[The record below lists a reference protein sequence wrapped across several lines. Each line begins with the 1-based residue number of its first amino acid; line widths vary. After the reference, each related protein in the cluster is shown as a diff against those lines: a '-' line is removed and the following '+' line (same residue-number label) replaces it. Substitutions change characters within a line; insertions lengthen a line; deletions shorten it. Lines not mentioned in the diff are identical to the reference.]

1 MTYYPARLSKHSRA
15 YLLVV
20 HLGFGLL
27 LAASLALIF
36 GYVVMLLWN
45 AVLPAIAPFRTI
57 TYWQSVELLILAR
70 ILVGGLGHGRHGGA
84 KGHRHGEAWR
94 KYDEW
99 WKEVGQQ
106 SFDEFSNDPEP
117 K

>member
-1 MTYYPARLSKHSRA
+1 MTYYPERLSKHSRA

-27 LAASLALIF
+27 LAGSLALIF
-36 GYVVMLLWN
+36 GYITMLLWN
-45 AVLPAIAPFRTI
+45 AVLPAVAPLRSM
-57 TYWQSVELLILAR
+57 TYWQSVGLLVLTR
-70 ILVGGLGHGRHGGA
+70 ILVGGLGHGGHGSA

-99 WKEVGQQ
+99 WKEVGEQ
-106 SFDEFSNDPEP
+106 SFDEFSNTKE